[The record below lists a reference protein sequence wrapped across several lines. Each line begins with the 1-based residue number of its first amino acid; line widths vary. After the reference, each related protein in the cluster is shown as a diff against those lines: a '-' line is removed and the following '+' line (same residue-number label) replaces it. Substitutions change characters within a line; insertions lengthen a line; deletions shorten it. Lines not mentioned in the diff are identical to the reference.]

1 MDHEM
6 FIKDERIKEL
16 EGCLQWTKDIKDAE
30 ISKLKARIR
39 ELEGVLETI
48 IKYGEY
54 YRYLESSKKIIE
66 MAERGLKDETEGG
79 E

>member
-1 MDHEM
+1 MVGIGSAIWGEVQKT
-6 FIKDERIKEL
+6 INKKN
-16 EGCLQWTKDIKDAE
+16 AE
-30 ISKLKARIR
+30 ISKLRARIR
-39 ELEGVLETI
+39 ELEEVLETI

-79 E
+79 NNE